1 MADWANHNGCA
12 PDQTVTEKADVTRTV
27 WSQCSNNADVDYYR
41 IDGGGHTWPGANE
54 LVASFTES
62 SLGKTTQT
70 VDATQLIWDF
80 FKEYQLLGL
89 FFVDKGD

>member
-54 LVASFTES
+54 LVVSFTES